1 MIKRFSI
8 IAIFSI
14 LVFQTATIG
23 ALVIQ
28 DDFTGGRDERWSFI
42 DDLANIPAEFTIVE
56 DNDADQ
62 DLKLIGSAAEFESN
76 FDFSL
81 STTGYFGLDNDDYHF
96 SNEVHVT
103 ATFSPL
109 ENITIGGEVD
119 LGNNDVYVVA
129 RGDGLSGYIFAL
141 DAYHAEA
148 DLVRVDEGT
157 VVGLGE
163 TAILRDLPN
172 VTQEGT
178 YTLQISAIDNILTG
192 RLFDEAME
200 LLGEV
205 TVEEDTYESGWAGAG
220 AAINDGGDDT
230 LKTLI
235 ATSIDDFIAS
245 DTTEI
250 NVEPVTIDELT
261 AAINEGSTDSRFDI
275 DENGSVDATDRTAWV
290 VNVANSYFGDAN
302 LDGEF
307 NSSDFVVVFTAG
319 EYEDEIVGNSLW
331 GEGDWNG
338 DGDFNSGDFVLAF
351 TDGGY
356 EIGPRNSQNVPEP
369 ASLITLVIAFF
380 IVTQR
385 NLFCGRKCNAV

>member
-1 MIKRFSI
+1 MNF
-8 IAIFSI
+8 
-14 LVFQTATIG
+14 VQ
-23 ALVIQ
+23 
-28 DDFTGGRDERWSFI
+28 GRC
-42 DDLANIPAEFTIVE
+42 
-56 DNDADQ
+56 
-62 DLKLIGSAAEFESN
+62 
-76 FDFSL
+76 
-81 STTGYFGLDNDDYHF
+81 
-96 SNEVHVT
+96 
-103 ATFSPL
+103 
-109 ENITIGGEVD
+109 
-119 LGNNDVYVVA
+119 
-129 RGDGLSGYIFAL
+129 
-141 DAYHAEA
+141 
-148 DLVRVDEGT
+148 RVDEGT

-275 DENGSVDATDRTAWV
+275 DGNGSVDAADRAAWV